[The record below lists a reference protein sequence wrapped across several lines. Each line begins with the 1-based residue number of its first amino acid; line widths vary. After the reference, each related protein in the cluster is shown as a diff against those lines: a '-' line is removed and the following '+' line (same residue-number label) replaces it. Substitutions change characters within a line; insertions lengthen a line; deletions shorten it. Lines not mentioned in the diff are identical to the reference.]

1 MPDGIQQL
9 NEDIIG
15 GGQDSEP
22 GRPGTG
28 FGHVSARIP
37 DSDLFVITPRVSLE
51 LVEAN
56 QLVVLNL
63 QGQVLEA
70 PVSPSF
76 ETALHTAIFNARPEV
91 NAITEST
98 RGRPLLFGDRHA
110 LEAVHNHGSFFS
122 GGVPVHRAIDLIS
135 TRELGEGA
143 AAALGDAAAVL
154 LQGNGQVTVGRTI
167 PEAVMMAIY
176 LEEAAQI
183 LYGAMQVG
191 TQRFLPGQRPA
202 RGKRGAAAPGHGTC
216 LELLQE
222 PGGNVVTPAVANPN
236 RPENS
241 RMITIGEEML
251 LLMLDYDTGWYNTRL
266 PPHSRRNA
274 ISGALLMDLALENR
288 IDTDPQGPLRR
299 RPRAEPGHP
308 QAHVLAR
315 IVEERNPGPS
325 PTGSGVRPGPPGA
338 ARAAH

>member
-9 NEDIIG
+9 NEDIIAAARILSREG
-15 GGQDSEP
+15 LVQ
-22 GRPGTG
+22 G

-91 NAITEST
+91 NAIT
-98 RGRPLLFGDRHA
+98 RIHA
-110 LEAVHNHGSFFS
+110 RTANIFSVTDTPLEAVHNHGSFFS
-122 GGVPVHRAIDLIS
+122 GGVPVHRTIDLIS
-135 TRELGEGA
+135 TRELGEAA

-191 TQRFLPGQRPA
+191 TPRFLPGE
-202 RGKRGAAAPGHGTC
+202 AAG
-216 LELLQE
+216 
-222 PGGNVVTPAVANPN
+222 
-236 RPENS
+236 S
-241 RMITIGEEML
+241 RQKEA
-251 LLMLDYDTGWYNTRL
+251 L
-266 PPHSRRNA
+266 PPPDMERAWNFFKSRV
-274 ISGALLMDLALENR
+274 GM
-288 IDTDPQGPLRR
+288 
-299 RPRAEPGHP
+299 
-308 QAHVLAR
+308 
-315 IVEERNPGPS
+315 
-325 PTGSGVRPGPPGA
+325 
-338 ARAAH
+338 